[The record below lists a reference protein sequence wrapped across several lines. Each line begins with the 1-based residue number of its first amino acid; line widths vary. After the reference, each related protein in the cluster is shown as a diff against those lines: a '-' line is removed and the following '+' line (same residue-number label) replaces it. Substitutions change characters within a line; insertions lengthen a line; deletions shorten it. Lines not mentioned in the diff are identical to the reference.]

1 MGIITYHIKSLIT
14 YIEVNKNYWKLKTT
28 LINLESEKQ
37 SKLRI
42 SRPRTF
48 INILGPPDTIE
59 ESRLLAIVRRGS
71 CLLDCEHYER
81 YY

>member
-1 MGIITYHIKSLIT
+1 M
-14 YIEVNKNYWKLKTT
+14 

-48 INILGPPDTIE
+48 INTLGPPDTIE

-71 CLLDCEHYER
+71 GLLVCESYER